1 MKQILL
7 ASLLFGS
14 LTLPL
19 AAQPAPDAPGPPDTK
34 EERQKNTAA
43 KLAGLLQFVSASC
56 PEAKPNYETF
66 KTVVRSLGLEP
77 DALAGGELILRVK
90 AYADVYSQD
99 VPANCAKALENFGAN
114 GKTLPGL
121 VVKQ

>member
-19 AAQPAPDAPGPPDTK
+19 AAQPAPDAPAPPDTK

-43 KLAGLLQFVSASC
+43 KLARAVAVRLGVLPRGETELRDLQDGGAE
-56 PEAKPNYETF
+56 P
-66 KTVVRSLGLEP
+66 RSSP
-77 DALAGGELILRVK
+77 MPWRA
-90 AYADVYSQD
+90 
-99 VPANCAKALENFGAN
+99 ANSFCA
-114 GKTLPGL
+114 
-121 VVKQ
+121 